1 MAKILIAEDD
11 ALSQKYVGTIVERL
25 GHSAVLS
32 LDGQH
37 AWEALCAEDHFDML
51 ITDIMMPR
59 MDGTTLIRTLRAD
72 QRFSTIPIVIMSAFI
87 GVKDIAALLE
97 IGATWFLPKPVDRV
111 TLEDYIN
118 RALAMTKKQ
127 L

>member
-1 MAKILIAEDD
+1 
-11 ALSQKYVGTIVERL
+11 
-25 GHSAVLS
+25 
-32 LDGQH
+32 
-37 AWEALCAEDHFDML
+37 ML

-72 QRFSTIPIVIMSAFI
+72 QRVSSIPIVIMSAFI
-87 GVKDIAALLE
+87 GIKEIATLLE
-97 IGATWFLPKPVDRV
+97 IGATWFLPKPVDQG
-111 TLEDYIN
+111 TLEGYIN